1 MSSNFP
7 SNEHRNYPAVV
18 CEHRKIREGNL
29 QRRINNGGELSV
41 WGVNNSP
48 NFAKIS
54 YALSVLVIE
63 AIVVVVAEV
72 AIVAVVV
79 IVVLV
84 AA

>member
-1 MSSNFP
+1 M
-7 SNEHRNYPAVV
+7 
-18 CEHRKIREGNL
+18 HRKIRKGIL
-29 QRRINNGGELSV
+29 PRRVNNGGELSV

-54 YALSVLVIE
+54 YALSVLVKE
-63 AIVVVVAEV
+63 AIVVEVAEV